1 MRVSVALSA
10 AALLFAGIVDAAGP
24 DDTAVVTSIK
34 GDTIEL
40 TVPASALVLTFPK
53 GGLDEMDMTG
63 VAAASSPRYFG
74 FSDSLS
80 GLVVSGWIEPASAFA
95 GYKQF
100 WEAEFSAMKEGGF
113 MPIEPPTPVDVVDWV
128 AIAYELP
135 LPKTANTAVNTH
147 IRAELIKNGTWVD
160 LHISVTGDMPLAE
173 ARSQVLEL
181 MKSVVVTKKG
191 A

>member
-1 MRVSVALSA
+1 
-10 AALLFAGIVDAAGP
+10 
-24 DDTAVVTSIK
+24 
-34 GDTIEL
+34 
-40 TVPASALVLTFPK
+40 
-53 GGLDEMDMTG
+53 
-63 VAAASSPRYFG
+63 
-74 FSDSLS
+74 
-80 GLVVSGWIEPASAFA
+80 
-95 GYKQF
+95 
-100 WEAEFSAMKEGGF
+100 MKEGGF

-135 LPKTANTAVNTH
+135 FPKSANTAVNTH

-173 ARSQVLEL
+173 ARSQALEL

>member
-1 MRVSVALSA
+1 MRISIALSA
-10 AALLFAGIVDAAGP
+10 AALLFSAIVDAAGP

-53 GGLDEMDMTG
+53 GGLGEMNESG
-63 VAAASSPRYFG
+63 NQAAANPRYFG
-74 FSDSLS
+74 FADLQR
-80 GLVVSGWIEPASAFA
+80 GVVVSGWIEPASAFQ
-95 GYKQF
+95 GFKQF
-100 WEAEFSAMKEGGF
+100 WVSEFTAMKEGGL

-135 LPKTANTAVNTH
+135 LPKTANPAVNTH
-147 IRAELIKNGTWVD
+147 IRAELIRNGTWVD
-160 LHISVTGDMPLAE
+160 LHISVTGDMPLAD
-173 ARSQVLEL
+173 ARSQALAL
-181 MKSVVVTKKG
+181 LKSVIVTKKG